1 MLRVLH
7 QPMKPLEPRALDP
20 GRAVTNGSGMK
31 IKGSS
36 DPDHERDLK
45 RFNVSGHE
53 PLLLWGAQAHPEDVR
68 SAFAHLGEN
77 LPFLIRKQA
86 SEGRRVC
93 PDHLQAGKLFLKCF
107 AQPVGHTRF
116 TAVKKGAVAALD

>member
-7 QPMKPLEPRALDP
+7 QPMKPLEPRSLDP

-31 IKGSS
+31 IEGSS
-36 DPDHERDLK
+36 DSDHERDLK
-45 RFNVSGHE
+45 RFYVSRHE
-53 PLLLWGAQAHPEDVR
+53 PLLLGGAQAHPEDVR

-77 LPFLIRKQA
+77 FLFLIRNQA

-93 PDHLQAGKLFLKCF
+93 SDYLEA
-107 AQPVGHTRF
+107 
-116 TAVKKGAVAALD
+116 